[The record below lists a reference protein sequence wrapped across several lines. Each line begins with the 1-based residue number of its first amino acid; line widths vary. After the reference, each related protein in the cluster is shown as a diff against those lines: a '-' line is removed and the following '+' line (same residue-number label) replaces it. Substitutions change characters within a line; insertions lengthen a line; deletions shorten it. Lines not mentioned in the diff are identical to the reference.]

1 MYRNR
6 EYLFAELLCGRKVIE
21 GFANEFSAYHQDD
34 TDEAEKRRFDR
45 FISRLR
51 WHINHSL
58 SRRQKEVIK
67 LILDGRTERET
78 GAILGISQQVV
89 HIYKVRAIN
98 KLRKKLGV

>member
-1 MYRNR
+1 MNRNR
-6 EYLFAELLCGRKVIE
+6 EYLFAELLCGKKDIE
-21 GFANEFSAYHQDD
+21 AFANELSAYHQDD
-34 TDEAEKRRFDR
+34 SDDAEKKRFDR

-78 GAILGISQQVV
+78 GTILGISQQVV

-98 KLRKKLGV
+98 KLRQKLDV